1 MHCDAEVVKFKDLIR
16 ETIVLGFVMRNADD
30 WFPSLSL
37 PTGKYEMLK
46 TNANHFSFRL
56 FQL

>member
-37 PTGKYEMLK
+37 PTGK
-46 TNANHFSFRL
+46 
-56 FQL
+56 